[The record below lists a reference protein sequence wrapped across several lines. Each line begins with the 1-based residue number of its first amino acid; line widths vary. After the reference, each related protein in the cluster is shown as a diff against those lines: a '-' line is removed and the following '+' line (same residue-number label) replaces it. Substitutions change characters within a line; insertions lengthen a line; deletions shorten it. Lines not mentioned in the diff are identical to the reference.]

1 MLLKCSSVQNLLSDY
16 LDGILSEK
24 QTNLISLHLSHCQ
37 ICQRELQSLKATV
50 DLLNFYVEKSPP
62 DGYFEEVWPELQAK
76 VEERTTQQSLQGI
89 ATLLGLKLNGLKA
102 GFLYQYEKLQGSWAS
117 FIGVSEGKGDK
128 RKGRQW
134 RPFLLKFAVVTCLI
148 LIGIFVDRAFRPTAD
163 EIILERLK
171 ESFYS
176 DNQYSVRFA
185 SQKANNSRMLLS
197 KISDGSHPLNETN
210 LIKAVE
216 FIDSAGGIL
225 DNPPVFRWQIGGI
238 EVDMRPIDLNGDKLT
253 LVGNLDFSKLTDDGD
268 TPTQKLPLVAHLSDF
283 KPMTDSNL
291 SSPRD
296 LDLPE
301 IPNITGESKRTSRFN
316 ILLDVTPNLSSVEVY
331 DLEKFGDKK

>member
-1 MLLKCSSVQNLLSDY
+1 
-16 LDGILSEK
+16 
-24 QTNLISLHLSHCQ
+24 
-37 ICQRELQSLKATV
+37 
-50 DLLNFYVEKSPP
+50 
-62 DGYFEEVWPELQAK
+62 
-76 VEERTTQQSLQGI
+76 
-89 ATLLGLKLNGLKA
+89 
-102 GFLYQYEKLQGSWAS
+102 
-117 FIGVSEGKGDK
+117 
-128 RKGRQW
+128 
-134 RPFLLKFAVVTCLI
+134 
-148 LIGIFVDRAFRPTAD
+148 
-163 EIILERLK
+163 
-171 ESFYS
+171 
-176 DNQYSVRFA
+176 
-185 SQKANNSRMLLS
+185 
-197 KISDGSHPLNETN
+197 